1 MSHNEKKKWSKV
13 TVLEIAQMIELV
25 DNVVQTVLIIVFYVF
40 KKLVER
46 LSMLSKD
53 IKT

>member
-1 MSHNEKKKWSKV
+1 MSHNEEKKWSIE

-25 DNVVQTVLIIVFYVF
+25 DEVVKTVFIIVFYVF

-53 IKT
+53 IKM